1 MRLPTEEGHL
11 LPALVALFLL
21 MNSMEI
27 KNSYLT
33 VILISTLV
41 TNFLH
46 FGLYEVDQPDQAT
59 EIYFNLQIKQGLLI
73 QDYQSR
79 EDKGQNKE
87 FHYLNAYY
95 SIKNVWNNGC
105 PN

>member
-1 MRLPTEEGHL
+1 M
-11 LPALVALFLL
+11 
-21 MNSMEI
+21 
-27 KNSYLT
+27 
-33 VILISTLV
+33 

-46 FGLYEVDQPDQAT
+46 IGLYEVDQPDQAT
-59 EIYFNLQIKQGLLI
+59 EVYFNLQINQGLLI

-79 EDKGQNKE
+79 GEKGQNKE

-95 SIKNVWNNGC
+95 SIKNVWNDGC

>member
-1 MRLPTEEGHL
+1 
-11 LPALVALFLL
+11 

-46 FGLYEVDQPDQAT
+46 IGLYEVDQPDQAT
-59 EIYFNLQIKQGLLI
+59 EVYFNLQINQGLLI

-79 EDKGQNKE
+79 GEKGQNK
-87 FHYLNAYY
+87 N
-95 SIKNVWNNGC
+95 SII
-105 PN
+105 